1 MNKSADRPLGAPLHG
16 LPGFAPLG
24 NVPGPRL
31 ERDCGCDAEKIQ
43 AIHRYLSDYFP
54 HYGLRDLHS
63 PSRRFQAGLLQGHN
77 EQHVVRIAHPGVLP
91 YYAILL
97 PAFLQQP
104 LDQLRDQLHRWSVAD
119 VIRRNRIA
127 IISAEGPSPL

>member
-1 MNKSADRPLGAPLHG
+1 MNKSVDRPLGAPLHA

-24 NVPGPRL
+24 NAPGPRL
-31 ERDCGCDAEKIQ
+31 GRECGCDAEKIQ
-43 AIHRYLSDYFP
+43 TILRYLTGYFP

-63 PSRRFQAGLLQGHN
+63 PSRRFQEGLLQGHD

-97 PAFLQQP
+97 PAFLAQP
-104 LDQLRDQLHRWSVAD
+104 LDRLREQLQRWSVA
-119 VIRRNRIA
+119 VVVRRNRIA